1 MTATTPRT
9 TTLQTT
15 SPPARWTVPSAR
27 LAVPVI
33 LAGLWYAVAPLTD
46 LVPSPTA
53 AVAELWDGFST
64 GWIYPDLRATAGAVG
79 TGFLLGAVTAFPL
92 GYLLGR
98 VRTLQLIFEP
108 LLAGTFAVPR
118 VIVYPILLTVFGV
131 GFQAETAMV
140 AISAFFP
147 IVMSTTASVRQVSPI
162 LIKLGRST
170 GAGPGRLAVKIVI
183 PAAAP
188 GIMVGVRIGFSIAVI
203 AAVIA
208 ELFAAKDGLG
218 LRISRAYGVLDLPRM
233 YAVVLLVAVAALG
246 GNTLLWWIER
256 RLRSA

>member
-1 MTATTPRT
+1 MRATTTRATTPT
-9 TTLQTT
+9 GA
-15 SPPARWTVPSAR
+15 PPARWTVPSAR
-27 LAVPVI
+27 LAVPIV
-33 LAGLWYAVAPLTD
+33 LAALWYAVAPATD
-46 LVPSPTA
+46 LVPSPSA
-53 AVAELWDGFST
+53 AVAELWDGFSA

-79 TGFLLGAVTAFPL
+79 TGFLLGAVAAFPL

-98 VRTLQLIFEP
+98 VRALHLIFEP

-118 VIVYPILLTVFGV
+118 VILYPILLTVFGV

-147 IVMSTTASVRQVSPI
+147 IVMSTAASVRQVSPS
-162 LIKLGRST
+162 LIKLGRSV
-170 GAGPGRLAVKIVI
+170 GARTDQLAVKIVI

-188 GIMVGVRIGFSIAVI
+188 GIMVGIRIGFSISVI